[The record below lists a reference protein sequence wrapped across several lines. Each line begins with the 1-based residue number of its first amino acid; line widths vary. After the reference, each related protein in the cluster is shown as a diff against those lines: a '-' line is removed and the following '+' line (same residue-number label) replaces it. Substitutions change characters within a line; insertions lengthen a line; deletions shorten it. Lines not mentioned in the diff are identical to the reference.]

1 MTNLEMQNKVLELKE
16 LKAMADE
23 VSAEVKKIEEEL
35 KAELDAQQ
43 VDEMQAGAFKVRYK
57 TIVTTRFDS
66 KAFKAENA
74 ELYDRY
80 TKESTSKRFTVA

>member
-1 MTNLEMQNKVLELKE
+1 MTNLEMQNKVMELKE

>member
-1 MTNLEMQNKVLELKE
+1 
-16 LKAMADE
+16 
-23 VSAEVKKIEEEL
+23 
-35 KAELDAQQ
+35 
-43 VDEMQAGAFKVRYK
+43 MQAGAFKVRYK